1 MNSPLRFRYQ
11 TCEFAGY
18 DIHYRSLRDNQQFED
33 LNGEA
38 EALGISSACWPIFG
52 VLWPSGEVLAR
63 LMLDYNI
70 KGRRIL
76 EVGCGLGL
84 ASLLLNERMADITAT
99 DNHPSADS
107 YLQHNAGLN
116 NGRKIPFM
124 RADWDDEQSD
134 ELGKFDLII
143 GSDILY
149 ESQHADSL
157 SVFIERYAKAKC
169 EVIIID
175 GARGHG
181 AKFSKRMASLGYSQQ
196 QSIPIK
202 PESSAANYKG
212 KINTFERLV
221 RV

>member
-11 TCEFAGY
+11 TCEFGEH
-18 DIHYRSLRDNQQFED
+18 DIHYRSLRDKQQFED
-33 LNGEA
+33 INGEA

-63 LMLDYNI
+63 LMEHYDI

-99 DNHPSADS
+99 DNHPCAGS

-116 NGRKIPFM
+116 NGRTIPFL
-124 RADWDDEQSD
+124 RADWDDKQND
-134 ELGKFDLII
+134 ELGEFDLII
-143 GSDILY
+143 GSDLLY

-169 EVIIID
+169 EIIIID

-181 AKFSKRMASLGYSQQ
+181 GKFAKRMATLGYSQQ
-196 QSIPIK
+196 QTIPIK
-202 PESSAANYKG
+202 PNSGADNYKG
-212 KINTFERLV
+212 KINTFERV
-221 RV
+221 ARI